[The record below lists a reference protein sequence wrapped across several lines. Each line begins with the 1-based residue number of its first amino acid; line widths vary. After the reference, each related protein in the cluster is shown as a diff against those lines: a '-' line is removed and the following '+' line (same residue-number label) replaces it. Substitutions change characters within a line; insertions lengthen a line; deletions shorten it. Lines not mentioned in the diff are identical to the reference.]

1 MSLAGPCPSVPV
13 LTEHPTPESGEGPV
27 DAGGVQLGC
36 PLSPRMLQSCH
47 DDAAKFVHLLMSP
60 GGNSLAQEDFIPF
73 LQVRPRLPAAHA
85 SHPHLPSAHALAPSS
100 QARPSVYT
108 PGAGGLLRS
117 WLRAAPPD
125 LRERQDGVDSCTP
138 EPAERGVAPSGAG
151 PPMRGRSRFAECS
164 FPDAVLVPV
173 NTILFSAVCYIL

>member
-1 MSLAGPCPSVPV
+1 
-13 LTEHPTPESGEGPV
+13 
-27 DAGGVQLGC
+27 
-36 PLSPRMLQSCH
+36 MLQSCH
-47 DDAAKFVHLLMSP
+47 DDAAKFVHLLVSP

-85 SHPHLPSAHALAPSS
+85 LAPAPSS
-100 QARPSVYT
+100 QARPGVYT
-108 PGAGGLLRS
+108 PGAGGQAGGLLRS

-151 PPMRGRSRFAECS
+151 PPTRGLSRFAERA
-164 FPDAVLVPV
+164 FPHAALVPV
-173 NTILFSAVCYIL
+173 NTVLFSALCYVL